1 MTVNTPLGVLE
12 FSDALENYGY
22 RSVDTSKPLKKLE
35 VQTFEN
41 EKEVLWYKD
50 ADNRAII
57 EISWIK
63 NNSQDYMYTCECG
76 YELTSGFNL
85 ESIQCHECGKLMT
98 KSYIGLIAKVV

>member
-1 MTVNTPLGVLE
+1 MKVNTPLGVLE
-12 FSDALENYGY
+12 FSDALKNYGY
-22 RSVDTSKPLKKLE
+22 QSVDTNKPLKKLE

-63 NNSQDYMYTCECG
+63 NNSQDYMYTCGCG
-76 YELTSGFNL
+76 YELTSGFDL
-85 ESIQCHECGKLMT
+85 DSIRCHECEKLMT
-98 KSYIGLIAKVV
+98 KTYIGVVTKVV